1 MMPLL
6 RWIYARIGQMTCFTF
21 AGLSFFAVALNDT
34 GDNTLPNAVIGAA
47 FLAGGLVLRHQHRME
62 SR

>member
-6 RWIYARIGQMTCFTF
+6 QWLYARIGQMTCFAI
-21 AGLSFFAVALNDT
+21 AGISFLVVSLNDI
-34 GDNTLPNAVIGAA
+34 GSGTLPNAVIGAA